1 MPSDRLSQC
10 LLKMKVLSVN
20 TQLTSGC
27 HARLKSRAATPIC
40 SGGVNLEA
48 RSPQVS
54 TERSPAIRTSSWEEA
69 LAPRLVLS
77 RSDAPSRGVRAAE
90 MHLDPR
96 TKGLPSENS
105 PPRAERRRRRSA
117 PGREG
122 APPGEPTGACPR
134 GAKPTGT
141 ARQSAV
147 RASAIRVPPAAAA
160 SHQGGPRGRR
170 APPRAGGG
178 RRRVRLRR
186 RNTGR
191 KARAGGRG
199 GGSGQLPAIG
209 PAPPGPPRRAPPSPR
224 PPAPGGQS
232 QGRARDERCLR

>member
-1 MPSDRLSQC
+1 MPIKNEGFVCEHATDKWMPREAEEQSC
-10 LLKMKVLSVN
+10 HPYLLRR
-20 TQLTSGC
+20 GE
-27 HARLKSRAATPIC
+27 P
-40 SGGVNLEA
+40 GGP
-48 RSPQVS
+48 SPQVS
-54 TERSPAIRTSSWEEA
+54 TERSPAIGTPSWEEA

-77 RSDAPSRGVRAAE
+77 RSDAARRAPPRPSRGVRAAE
-90 MHLDPR
+90 MHLDPG

-122 APPGEPTGACPR
+122 APPGVPTGACPR

-147 RASAIRVPPAAAA
+147 RASAIRAPPAAAA
-160 SHQGGPRGRR
+160 SHQGVPRGRR

-199 GGSGQLPAIG
+199 GG
-209 PAPPGPPRRAPPSPR
+209 
-224 PPAPGGQS
+224 GG
-232 QGRARDERCLR
+232 